1 MIFLPRAAP
10 LTDRGGTIRSAV
22 EVAARVRGGGP
33 GDACGENL
41 FERREPT
48 NGSTGMRSRGR
59 LVALCFWR
67 RNESFYRVGSS
78 LMIGSPE
85 VCRVLLFD
93 LL

>member
-1 MIFLPRAAP
+1 M
-10 LTDRGGTIRSAV
+10 TDRGGTIRSAV

-67 RNESFYRVGSS
+67 RNESFYRVESS

-85 VCRVLLFD
+85 VCRVLSFD